1 MSSMSSNPLSVS
13 VETPVLRS
21 LKMLIKA
28 GIMKCSEMYDFDGEE
43 ACSRLCVDVKS
54 RSEIYKSELKPKSK
68 RVIKKKIVL
77 PFLGEYCSNFDNR
90 CQGLSLNYGL
100 YTQCPN
106 SVPEM
111 TLDTE
116 YREPYCAQCGS
127 NPKYG
132 KMIDRMKS
140 YVDGSEFK
148 DPSGKTPK
156 AYIQVMKKLNLTRE
170 EVEEEARK
178 LKIVID
184 PVHFEEV
191 VSKKRSGRPQKA
203 EKAEKPDPK
212 PKGRPKS
219 SNTKALELNG
229 EEEDIFAKLVSNANA
244 NDNDDNM
251 SDLTV
256 SVSDKT
262 EVLPAKNSLTSVCKM
277 AMNVVAVEESKV
289 EVSNEAEEA
298 KKASKK
304 AASEL
309 EKAAKKEAAEA
320 EKASKKAAA
329 ELEKAAKKEAAEAEK
344 AAKKEAAELEKAAK
358 KEAAEAEKAAKK
370 AAAEIEKA
378 EKAAKK
384 PLELGLKTNETVEEE
399 VVADK
404 VTKLKIGN
412 VLYYK
417 SKNTG
422 VIYDTEQEVVGMWNS
437 SKNCID
443 FNKDNEID
451 EVDEEGY
458 ESENN

>member
-1 MSSMSSNPLSVS
+1 
-13 VETPVLRS
+13 
-21 LKMLIKA
+21 
-28 GIMKCSEMYDFDGEE
+28 
-43 ACSRLCVDVKS
+43 
-54 RSEIYKSELKPKSK
+54 
-68 RVIKKKIVL
+68 
-77 PFLGEYCSNFDNR
+77 
-90 CQGLSLNYGL
+90 
-100 YTQCPN
+100 
-106 SVPEM
+106 
-111 TLDTE
+111 
-116 YREPYCAQCGS
+116 
-127 NPKYG
+127 
-132 KMIDRMKS
+132 MKS
-140 YVDGSEFK
+140 FVDGSEFK

-244 NDNDDNM
+244 NDNDDM

-320 EKASKKAAA
+320 EKAAKKAAV
-329 ELEKAAKKEAAEAEK
+329 ELEKAAKKEAAELEK
-344 AAKKEAAELEKAAK
+344 AAKKAAAELEKAAK

-378 EKAAKK
+378 AKK
-384 PLELGLKTNETVEEE
+384 PLELGLKTVEEE
-399 VVADK
+399 VAVADV

-443 FNKDNEID
+443 FNKDNESD